1 MASYF
6 NLTLDTL
13 APQGLTIKLNNGS
26 QYTTSK
32 AVQLAINVTDE
43 SADGYQMKVW
53 GIDGIAKESD
63 AVWETLAN
71 VKDITLPTGDGLKTV
86 YVKVRDD
93 VYNET
98 AVTSTSITLDTSVP
112 AVTIIGPD
120 VSRISKT
127 SPKDVATF
135 SFTSDV
141 AFTEYKIKVVPS
153 KSSLHDA
160 GTLIGTANGSTN
172 MTATGTFK
180 ASTAISCKIYGK
192 FGFSAAVMPAKNI
205 NSFHNGL
212 IISLLINNYNLLR

>member
-13 APQGLTIKLNNGS
+13 APQGLSIKLNNGS

-32 AVQLAINVTDE
+32 NVTLSISVSDT
-43 SADGYQMKVW
+43 STSGYQMKVW

-71 VKDITLPTGDGLKTV
+71 IKDITLPTGDGLKTV

-98 AVTSTSITLDTSVP
+98 AVASTSITLDTSVP

-172 MTATGTFK
+172 MSATGTFK

-192 FGFSAAVMPAKNI
+192 DLEIASSGDGEKIIKVFVKNTVGTW
-205 NSFHNGL
+205 SVA
-212 IISLLINNYNLLR
+212 

>member
-26 QYTTSK
+26 QYTTNK
-32 AVQLAINVTDE
+32 TVQLAVNVTDE

-53 GIDGIAKESD
+53 GINGVANESD
-63 AVWETLAN
+63 ATWETLAN
-71 VKDITLPTGDGLKTV
+71 IKNVTLSTGDGLKTV

-98 AVTSTSITLDTSVP
+98 AAASATITLDTSVP

-120 VSRISKT
+120 VSKISKT

-135 SFTSDV
+135 SFTSDT

-153 KSSLHDA
+153 NSSLH
-160 GTLIGTANGSTN
+160 LLIVQIGTANGSTN
-172 MTATGTFK
+172 MSATGTFK
-180 ASTAISCKIYGK
+180 ASTAISCKVYGK
-192 FGFSAAVMPAKNI
+192 DLEAASSGDGEKIIKVFVKNAHGTW
-205 NSFHNGL
+205 SVA
-212 IISLLINNYNLLR
+212 

>member
-26 QYTTSK
+26 QYTTNK
-32 AVQLAINVTDE
+32 TVQLAVNVTDE

-71 VKDITLPTGDGLKTV
+71 IKNVTLSTGDGLKTV

-98 AVTSTSITLDTSVP
+98 VAASATITLDTSVP

-120 VSRISKT
+120 VSKISKT

-135 SFTSDV
+135 SFTSNA

-153 KSSLHDA
+153 NSSLHDA
-160 GTLIGTANGSTN
+160 GVQIGTANGSTN
-172 MTATGTFK
+172 MSATGTFK
-180 ASTAISCKIYGK
+180 ASTAISCKVYGK
-192 FGFSAAVMPAKNI
+192 DLEAASSGDGEKIIKVFVKNAHGTW
-205 NSFHNGL
+205 SVA
-212 IISLLINNYNLLR
+212 

>member
-71 VKDITLPTGDGLKTV
+71 VKDITLSTGDGLKTV

-98 AVTSTSITLDTSVP
+98 AVASTSITLDTSVP

-160 GTLIGTANGSTN
+160 GTLIGTVNGSTN
-172 MTATGTFK
+172 MSATGTFK

-192 FGFSAAVMPAKNI
+192 DLEIASSGDGEKIIKVFVKNTV
-205 NSFHNGL
+205 GTL
-212 IISLLINNYNLLR
+212 IL

>member
-98 AVTSTSITLDTSVP
+98 TVASTSITLDTSVP

-120 VSRISKT
+120 VSKISKT
-127 SPKDVATF
+127 APKNVATF

-160 GTLIGTANGSTN
+160 GTLIGTTNGSTN
-172 MTATGTFK
+172 MSATGTFK

-192 FGFSAAVMPAKNI
+192 DLEIASSGDGEKIIKVFVKNTVGTW
-205 NSFHNGL
+205 SVA
-212 IISLLINNYNLLR
+212 

>member
-6 NLTLDTL
+6 NLVLDTL
-13 APQGLTIKLNNGS
+13 APQGLTVKLNNGS

-32 AVQLAINVTDE
+32 NVTLSISVSDTAT
-43 SADGYQMKVW
+43 SGYQMKVW
-53 GIDGIAKESD
+53 GIDGASSEDS
-63 AVWETLAN
+63 ASWETFAAT
-71 VKDITLPTGDGLKTV
+71 KSIALPTGDGLKNV

-93 VYNET
+93 VCNET
-98 AVTSTSITLDTSVP
+98 AAASATITLDTSVP

-127 SPKDVATF
+127 APKNVATF

-160 GTLIGTANGSTN
+160 GVLIRTVNGSTN
-172 MTATGTFK
+172 MSDTGTFK
-180 ASTAISCKIYGK
+180 ANAAITCKIYGK
-192 FGFSAAVMPAKNI
+192 DLETASAGDGQKIIKVFVKNAHGTW
-205 NSFHNGL
+205 SVA
-212 IISLLINNYNLLR
+212 

>member
-43 SADGYQMKVW
+43 SAVGYQMKVW

-93 VYNET
+93 VCNET
-98 AVTSTSITLDTSVP
+98 AAASATITLDTSVP

-127 SPKDVATF
+127 APKNVATF

-180 ASTAISCKIYGK
+180 ASAAITCKIYGK
-192 FGFSAAVMPAKNI
+192 DLEDASSGDGEKIIKVFVKNAHGTW
-205 NSFHNGL
+205 SVA
-212 IISLLINNYNLLR
+212 

>member
-71 VKDITLPTGDGLKTV
+71 VKDITLSTGDGLKTV

-172 MTATGTFK
+172 MSATGTFK

-192 FGFSAAVMPAKNI
+192 DLELASSGDGEKIIKVFVKNTVGTW
-205 NSFHNGL
+205 SVA
-212 IISLLINNYNLLR
+212 